1 MKIIFLASCKADLRW
16 FKHYYMSRF
25 PEGRQNAD
33 AQFLKAKELLSNN
46 PHIGHPVEG
55 MAGVRVHSVTRTPFA
70 FIYRVTDDA
79 IQVLRVLDSRAEE
92 SNDLI

>member
-1 MKIIFLASCKADLRW
+1 MKIIFLDSSKADLRW
-16 FKHYYMSRF
+16 FKHYYIGHF

-33 AQFLKAKELLSNN
+33 AHFLKTKELLSSN
-46 PHIGHPVEG
+46 PYIGHKVEG

-70 FIYRVTDDA
+70 FIYRVTEDA
-79 IQVLRVLDSRAEE
+79 IEVLRVLDSRAEE